1 MNFKIVKFGMVVL
14 TRREKNDVVNADVIV
29 N

>member
-14 TRREKNDVVNADVIV
+14 TRREKNDVVNVDVIV